1 MSNIEERVKKI
12 TLEQL
17 CVSEAELKMQFE
29 QQKLQVFYQPIVDI
43 SRNTIAKFEA
53 LVRWPDG
60 DGGFI
65 SPEQF
70 IPIAEEFG
78 LISQVGNFV
87 LDRACS
93 DLKALHQQGY
103 QQICFSINRSI
114 SEFYT
119 NEIKQ
124 QSIAATI
131 AAAGLPYESIVIE
144 ITESIAMSE
153 NRYAKQALAQL
164 RRKGIKIALDDFCT
178 GYSSLNYLID
188 YEIDLIKIDRSFVK
202 GIGCDIKSQ
211 ILTSTVLELALKLGL
226 EVIAEG
232 VETEQQL
239 EFLRQSGCHF
249 IQGFIFSPA
258 LNIND
263 CQQLLAQDIL
273 SASWQEIVNKYR

>member
-1 MSNIEERVKKI
+1 MIFNVNNRIVK
-12 TLEQL
+12 
-17 CVSEAELKMQFE
+17 
-29 QQKLQVFYQPIVDI
+29 
-43 SRNTIAKFEA
+43 
-53 LVRWPDG
+53 
-60 DGGFI
+60 
-65 SPEQF
+65 
-70 IPIAEEFG
+70 
-78 LISQVGNFV
+78 
-87 LDRACS
+87 
-93 DLKALHQQGY
+93 
-103 QQICFSINRSI
+103 
-114 SEFYT
+114 
-119 NEIKQ
+119 
-124 QSIAATI
+124 
-131 AAAGLPYESIVIE
+131 VI
-144 ITESIAMSE
+144 
-153 NRYAKQALAQL
+153 
-164 RRKGIKIALDDFCT
+164 F
-178 GYSSLNYLID
+178 NYLID